1 MGISR
6 AGSETNAP
14 ACLTGVCPAWFFAGS
29 CLQPELLTIAGI
41 INTFEYFGFMVREGD
56 PDGLLPR
63 INAALGTLGLTVV
76 EATGGLQELV
86 IADGS
91 FIDSLLKIYFEPA
104 PADVTAAWVANKDLI
119 LSGDLDGFIAGMMAA
134 LGL

>member
-1 MGISR
+1 
-6 AGSETNAP
+6 
-14 ACLTGVCPAWFFAGS
+14 
-29 CLQPELLTIAGI
+29 
-41 INTFEYFGFMVREGD
+41 
-56 PDGLLPR
+56 LLPR